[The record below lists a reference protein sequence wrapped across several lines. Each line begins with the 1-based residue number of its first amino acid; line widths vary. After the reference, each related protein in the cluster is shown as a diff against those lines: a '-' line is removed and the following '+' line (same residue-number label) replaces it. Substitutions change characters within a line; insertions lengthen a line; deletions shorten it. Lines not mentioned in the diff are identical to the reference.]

1 MPRAARFGS
10 RGATAVAVLILGLP
24 LLVSCRSGAT
34 VVPRQRDIDEQI
46 DKMRASARPFYFAGH
61 EFNGLPLTA
70 AQYEAWRDGGLF
82 AYGTCTI
89 PLGQDGGCS
98 PPAQIQ
104 IFRFDPGQWGR
115 AVGCHGEHSLLGVP
129 TVRHDGLVLL
139 SKGAVVKIYARN
151 HAEDRRLALR
161 LRSIERPDEPLR
173 RLPRPARAARLLLES
188 VCH

>member
-1 MPRAARFGS
+1 MPRARLGS
-10 RGATAVAVLILGLP
+10 RGATTVALLAFGAPFLLG
-24 LLVSCRSGAT
+24 CRGGAI
-34 VVPRQRDIDEQI
+34 VVPRQHDIDEQI
-46 DKMRASARPFYFAGH
+46 DKMRASARPFYFAGR

-70 AQYEAWRDGGLF
+70 AKYEDWRDGGLF

-89 PLGQDGGCS
+89 PPGQDGGCA

-115 AVGCHGEHSLLGVP
+115 AVGCHRLHPLLGVP

-151 HAEDRRLALR
+151 RVEDRRLALS
-161 LRSIERPDEPLR
+161 LRSIELPNEPIR
-173 RLPRPARAARLLLES
+173 RLPMPTRAARLLLAS
-188 VCH
+188 VCR